1 MRHILSGFYSYITSI
16 CMRNHLKTN
25 DEETNT
31 VYVENES
38 NLLCISCVFCVS
50 CRVFYRVEQTNYRS
64 IIRDT
69 KTIESRSRQTKHQY
83 PVRCHYANGDS
94 MKIKLNIQTINRC
107 EFS

>member
-50 CRVFYRVEQTNYRS
+50 CRVLIELNKQNRP

-69 KTIESRSRQTKHQY
+69 QTIESRSRQTKHQY
-83 PVRCHYANGDS
+83 PVRCHYDNGDS

>member
-1 MRHILSGFYSYITSI
+1 MMRKPIQCTLRMNQTCCVYLVFSVLVAGFFIEL
-16 CMRNHLKTN
+16 NKQN
-25 DEETNT
+25 
-31 VYVENES
+31 
-38 NLLCISCVFCVS
+38 
-50 CRVFYRVEQTNYRS
+50 RS

-83 PVRCHYANGDS
+83 PVRCHYDNGDS